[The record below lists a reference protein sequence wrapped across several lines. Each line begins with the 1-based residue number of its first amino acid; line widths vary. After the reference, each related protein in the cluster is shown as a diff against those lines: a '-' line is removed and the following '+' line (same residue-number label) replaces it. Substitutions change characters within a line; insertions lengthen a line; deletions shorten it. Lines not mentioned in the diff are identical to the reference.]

1 MAVSAGAALPQK
13 SALRPRRRRADGKN
27 IQGETD
33 MGMVMIKC
41 PTSGRAIATGM
52 EADRAGFGRSPVFFA
67 RTFCAICKSNHEWF
81 AKEAWVHEVDGKRQ
95 ASRPAHA
102 LEPA

>member
-1 MAVSAGAALPQK
+1 
-13 SALRPRRRRADGKN
+13 
-27 IQGETD
+27 

-52 EADRAGFGRSPVFFA
+52 EADRAGFSRSPVFFA
-67 RTFCAICKSNHEWF
+67 RTFCAICKSSHEWF

-95 ASRPAHA
+95 ASRDAHA

>member
-1 MAVSAGAALPQK
+1 
-13 SALRPRRRRADGKN
+13 
-27 IQGETD
+27 

-52 EADRAGFGRSPVFFA
+52 EADREGFSRTPVFFA
-67 RTFCAICKSNHEWF
+67 RTFYAICRSSHEWY
-81 AKEAWVHEVDGKRQ
+81 AKEAWGHEVDEKRC
-95 ASRPAHA
+95 APGRVRT